1 MEKMTFISQN
11 HATDNSIKMSES
23 SNHGNQQLAEL
34 DENGGLH
41 LQLNKLKHENI
52 ALVST
57 HNEELRAWENQV
69 VRLRCEVEK
78 GEAVRQSLEYDLAVA
93 RKQCGIERMA
103 LEEEKKNAIKIQG
116 HFKEQIDELHRK
128 MQTLQRHFQTTEFS
142 WQDTRK
148 ALEMDL
154 QTQNQ
159 AIENYRKELESQMLD
174 KSKMESVIQK
184 QNETIQELQQN
195 LHQLNLKNNTH
206 MDTVRKHKSEL
217 ELSREREERLRNDLE
232 AASQRVNKLTENIEA
247 ERAAHFESKFNSEV
261 IQLRIQDLEVSLQTE
276 KASQAQTA
284 TELEQ
289 LKKKFE
295 QVEMAYNREKSIA
308 EDLTDKLKQLEK
320 EYSFMINE
328 FKAEVE
334 KKNKLITELSAK
346 ISNYE
351 ENFALMEQNL
361 AMTKKQQL
369 SIEDAHGYIV
379 KELQGLVDNRSVS
392 SLPMSATY
400 NDDSKP
406 ARPAVL
412 EALRHTLTDYQNK
425 LQSTSNELENT
436 KHVCEEL
443 KEKLNASNQI
453 MQSLHN
459 NLQNARSEQTIA
471 EKELHHLSTKCAE
484 KESEIARL
492 QKEFGKAQDAWEKEA
507 RRVLEAESDIQKI
520 SKTCQKN
527 KEETLTFLH
536 SLYQRLVAGCVL
548 IKQQKCML
556 GNFTWPELCVV
567 LQENVDTLIS
577 DLNKANEKVSHLE
590 QVCKNKAVLIVD
602 LQRSHETSLDKLAE
616 QMKEQ
621 HCTWQTKTKDLEQ
634 HYSALLG
641 EARVKAQKYQKIA
654 EKLKDKASISE
665 KTKDQMAMENVR
677 IKNAIINTERDHK
690 SLLAAC
696 ALMAGALCPLYTRSC
711 LLAAQ
716 KTLLQEELN
725 SCVDIQKE
733 IRNLVQAL
741 SENGDKKKDDSWKK
755 AKSMKLLFR
764 KGVIVVLAAKRLQ
777 RLGESR
783 KSVFTWVEKAKR
795 RPGILVCFREVQTTQ
810 KTRSHDEPMYC
821 NEAVK
826 WLTNTDLLSAV
837 VTSMS
842 ELFGLLNNRDLNC
855 TSEAQ
860 IINAARNCFS
870 KLIKK
875 LNVEMEYRTV
885 AFDRHSIYIDSDSL
899 AYRLACGL
907 HKIINQMPNVG
918 ITNTTPVKACI
929 AALRNQILGFT
940 ARLHTAEVERL
951 SMRRELSDMK
961 EKFRECGKNADKAQK
976 LEEDD
981 QHFEQ
986 SESVDPHEQMK
997 IVFKELG
1004 NALLREDEAR
1014 MLLHEQSQQLL
1025 DLNSKIQLLSKE
1037 GAEKDQTLSEAI
1049 KSLTEAKKE
1058 LGRKVQYLC
1067 QQSSWFAK
1075 LEQGKR
1081 QLEESIASAEGALRA
1096 AARDKEILV
1105 SYMKSV
1111 SVAFQKI
1118 RDEASLSQAT
1128 SRQHEAPIQLP
1139 KLTLNMFEMEESAG
1153 GTEFKICQVMIKN
1166 FLDVY
1171 KIARTKAAA
1180 LEREIALNEKH
1191 ISTLKSELQSAC
1203 LREKKDLFPEKFS
1216 ASMTMRST
1224 ESSQNRTV
1232 PDFLPLEPEPDL
1244 STSHQTYSYMN
1255 GSFHLIKDYSSL
1267 TDWTSAY
1274 MKELPKP

>member
-1 MEKMTFISQN
+1 
-11 HATDNSIKMSES
+11 
-23 SNHGNQQLAEL
+23 
-34 DENGGLH
+34 
-41 LQLNKLKHENI
+41 
-52 ALVST
+52 
-57 HNEELRAWENQV
+57 
-69 VRLRCEVEK
+69 
-78 GEAVRQSLEYDLAVA
+78 
-93 RKQCGIERMA
+93 
-103 LEEEKKNAIKIQG
+103 
-116 HFKEQIDELHRK
+116 
-128 MQTLQRHFQTTEFS
+128 
-142 WQDTRK
+142 
-148 ALEMDL
+148 
-154 QTQNQ
+154 
-159 AIENYRKELESQMLD
+159 
-174 KSKMESVIQK
+174 
-184 QNETIQELQQN
+184 
-195 LHQLNLKNNTH
+195 
-206 MDTVRKHKSEL
+206 
-217 ELSREREERLRNDLE
+217 
-232 AASQRVNKLTENIEA
+232 
-247 ERAAHFESKFNSEV
+247 
-261 IQLRIQDLEVSLQTE
+261 
-276 KASQAQTA
+276 
-284 TELEQ
+284 
-289 LKKKFE
+289 
-295 QVEMAYNREKSIA
+295 
-308 EDLTDKLKQLEK
+308 
-320 EYSFMINE
+320 
-328 FKAEVE
+328 
-334 KKNKLITELSAK
+334 
-346 ISNYE
+346 
-351 ENFALMEQNL
+351 
-361 AMTKKQQL
+361 
-369 SIEDAHGYIV
+369 
-379 KELQGLVDNRSVS
+379 
-392 SLPMSATY
+392 
-400 NDDSKP
+400 
-406 ARPAVL
+406 
-412 EALRHTLTDYQNK
+412 
-425 LQSTSNELENT
+425 
-436 KHVCEEL
+436 
-443 KEKLNASNQI
+443 
-453 MQSLHN
+453 
-459 NLQNARSEQTIA
+459 QNARSEQTIA

-810 KTRSHDEPMYC
+810 KT
-821 NEAVK
+821 N
-826 WLTNTDLLSAV
+826 
-837 VTSMS
+837 
-842 ELFGLLNNRDLNC
+842 LNC

-907 HKIINQMPNVG
+907 HKIINQTPNVG

-1096 AARDKEILV
+1096 AARD
-1105 SYMKSV
+1105 
-1111 SVAFQKI
+1111 
-1118 RDEASLSQAT
+1118 EASLSQAT